1 MCVCVYVRARVR
13 ACVHA
18 SVPKP
23 PLELTEKYKFTRDI
37 EGTKHIIF
45 SLHLNYSESTH
56 THPSSNARFLGLLPV
71 CRALLLYADNVNLL

>member
-1 MCVCVYVRARVR
+1 MCVCVCVCVYVRARVR

-45 SLHLNYSESTH
+45 SLHLNYSES
-56 THPSSNARFLGLLPV
+56 SLLPV